1 MFSRAIVFVLP
12 QGSDAVSGGN
22 LYNERLMGSLAKG
35 REFRCV
41 RVSDWMKEQPTPA
54 TYIVDTLNLAE
65 FSELV
70 RTRVPGQKF
79 VLLVHHLASLEPGAS
94 DSSDGCMLETAM
106 LPLFDGFIAT
116 SQYTADVLAEYG
128 LGKRVFVGEPAIDE
142 IRSPVREL
150 SWPPRAL
157 MASNLI
163 PRKGV
168 LAFLRELSGCVSSEA
183 CFSLD
188 IVGRTDMDQGY
199 SSACAA
205 LVQQDA
211 IAERVRLLGPVGYRD
226 MRAKF
231 ETADLY
237 LSSSRME
244 TFGMA
249 LQEARYYGLPI
260 FAVDGGNCRR
270 HVIAGVTGELYETP
284 EKLAYAFA
292 SIVSCESRLRHY
304 FDKAQTGRP
313 AATECWDELAV
324 RLCETMEQWC

>member
-1 MFSRAIVFVLP
+1 MFPRAIVVVVP
-12 QGSDAVSGGN
+12 QGSNAVSGGN
-22 LYNERLMGSLAKG
+22 LYNKRLMDSLAKG
-35 REFRCV
+35 REFRRVYV
-41 RVSDWMKEQPTPA
+41 RDWMKEQPTPA

-128 LGKRVFVGEPAIDE
+128 LGKRIFVGEPALE
-142 IRSPVREL
+142 EVRSPVREL
-150 SWPPRAL
+150 SWPPRVL

-168 LAFLRELSGCVSSEA
+168 LAFLQELSGCVSAEA

-188 IVGRTDMDQGY
+188 IVGRTDMDRGY

-205 LVQQDA
+205 LVQHDA
-211 IAERVRLLGPVGYRD
+211 LAKRVRLLGPVGYRD

-244 TFGMA
+244 TFGIA

-260 FAVDGGNCRR
+260 FAVDGGNSGR
-270 HVIAGVTGELYETP
+270 HVIPGVTGELYETP
-284 EKLAYAFA
+284 EKLAEAFA
-292 SIVSCESRLRHY
+292 SLVSRKNRLRRY

-313 AATECWDELAV
+313 VATESWDELAV
-324 RLCETMEQWC
+324 RLCETISNWC